1 MPTPKPLSQ
10 FLPHSFANGVSVRRF
25 SKSCPHCGQILETS
39 HMRGLMAEKSGRLY
53 IAAHARC
60 THCTHVFTIR
70 CVISDRRRVVKLPFS
85 ASATKW
91 WIRRILRQQ
100 ATIAL
105 NNHINT
111 AQPTIE
117 KPKIPSLS
125 ANDVALS
132 EKVAGYLGSLSIPEW
147 FEHKNKRYYFERT
160 TQVEITKLQPNES
173 LYCDKLIYK
182 HHPQYAGQFGITEGN
197 PSQISN
203 ELSTAK
209 MQQDEAEKVDL
220 EVAP

>member
-1 MPTPKPLSQ
+1 
-10 FLPHSFANGVSVRRF
+10 
-25 SKSCPHCGQILETS
+25 
-39 HMRGLMAEKSGRLY
+39 MAEKSGRLY

-60 THCTHVFTIR
+60 THCAHIFTIR
-70 CVISDRRRVVKLPFS
+70 CVISDKRRVAKLPFP
-85 ASATKW
+85 ASTTKW

-100 ATIAL
+100 AAVAL
-105 NNHINT
+105 NNYINT
-111 AQPTIE
+111 AQQTVE

-125 ANDVALS
+125 ENDVTLS
-132 EKVAGYLGSLSIPEW
+132 EKIAGYLGSLSIPEW
-147 FEHKNKRYYFERT
+147 FEHENKRYYFERT

-182 HHPQYAGQFGITEGN
+182 HHPQYAEQFGITEDSS
-197 PSQISN
+197 SQVSN

-209 MQQDEAEKVDL
+209 VQQDESEKVDL